1 MYCLPKSGDCNLTG
15 VGRENVVE
23 CSLCHNEYLAP
34 APVGPRLVLA
44 GDVTLHTEQH
54 CSALLGGGAV
64 GVAWGIHRKMGAV
77 DI

>member
-1 MYCLPKSGDCNLTG
+1 M
-15 VGRENVVE
+15 E

-54 CSALLGGGAV
+54 SSALLGGGAV
-64 GVAWGIHRKMGAV
+64 GVAGGIHRKMGAV
-77 DI
+77 DSC